1 MSSLATFSQKMRIF
15 LPPSAG
21 AVTSLMSMICSSFL
35 ALASKMLVEHTG
47 SRATWNLPG
56 CLGSSKKA
64 WNKQHAKIKI
74 HFMYGIT
81 WKHSLTA
88 FKSMEEGLSMCL
100 KPALKGSTR
109 ISRLCFSDSSISFF
123 LTHWMP
129 RCWKPLNFQT
139 TDDWHNTWQGWSY
152 TWNSTVIS
160 SVLTCKVH
168 TPRLQPSL
176 PT

>member
-1 MSSLATFSQKMRIF
+1 MNFAKSRFQPGKGPSRGLFHDCTTSPINRLQHYLMSSLATFSQKMRIF

-74 HFMYGIT
+74 QLYDFT

-109 ISRLCFSDSSISFF
+109 MSRLCFSDSSISFF

-129 RCWKPLNFQT
+129 RC
-139 TDDWHNTWQGWSY
+139 
-152 TWNSTVIS
+152 
-160 SVLTCKVH
+160 
-168 TPRLQPSL
+168 
-176 PT
+176 